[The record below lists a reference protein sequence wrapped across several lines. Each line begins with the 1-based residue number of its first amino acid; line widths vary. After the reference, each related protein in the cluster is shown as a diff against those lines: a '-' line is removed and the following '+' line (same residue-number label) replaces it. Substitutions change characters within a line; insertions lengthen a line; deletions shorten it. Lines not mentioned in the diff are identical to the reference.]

1 MYQIPRAD
9 PFPPQRWAALA
20 RGALLSPEEPL
31 VVALSGGV
39 GSSALLALTALAR
52 PKPSVIAVHVRT
64 SSEATD
70 CVQRLAAEL
79 AVPLTMLPSASDPLG
94 SVARWTRAQARSLV
108 LAGDCRL
115 VGTVE
120 RRPSTPIAAAR
131 EHLEG
136 SAIARPLRSLP
147 RGELAAAL
155 RLVALPFVDELDA
168 AALRIVADGVQATLV
183 GGREILRLDGQLSQA
198 TAALVWDPPVHCAAR
213 RGVADAFVGGCIDR
227 GALMALPRALRRRA
241 LWRLLHEALGRELS
255 PNQVESALELLS
267 RGRTGRLAIEPGFV
281 LVLRADRLHLE
292 PLSARRGHDP
302 RQLLLPFDSALPASL
317 GAPLGLPGEVQLD
330 DGRSIRA
337 SLLELAAACAPLA
350 RQLSVELDASRLPD
364 RLSVRFPRT
373 GDRFHPLGWPQ
384 EASLAS
390 FLAASGVPRE
400 GRARVPIVLAEER
413 VVWVAG
419 LRPAES
425 VRVASG
431 TRRRVRLDLVHPL
444 LSEEG
449 STAARR

>member
-1 MYQIPRAD
+1 MYQPPRAD

-20 RGALLSPEEPL
+20 RGALLAPEEPL

-39 GSSALLALTALAR
+39 GSSALLALAALAR
-52 PKPSVIAVHVRT
+52 PKPGLSAVHVRQDPEST
-64 SSEATD
+64 EVAR
-70 CVQRLAAEL
+70 QLASEL
-79 AVPLTMLPSASDPLG
+79 AVPLALLPAAEDPLLAA
-94 SVARWTRAQARSLV
+94 ARWARSQARPTL

-120 RRPSTPIAAAR
+120 RRPSAVVPAAR
-131 EHLEG
+131 EHREG
-136 SAIARPLRSLP
+136 VAIARPLRCLP

-155 RLVALPFVDELDA
+155 RLVSLPFVDELDA

-213 RGVADAFVGGCIDR
+213 RGVADAFVGGCVDR

-241 LWRLLHEALGRELS
+241 LWRLLHEALGRELA
-255 PNQVESALELLS
+255 PTQVESALELLS

-281 LVLRADRLHLE
+281 LVMRADRLHLE
-292 PLSARRGHDP
+292 PLPPRRGHDP
-302 RQLLLPFDSALPASL
+302 RQLVLPFDSALPPSL
-317 GAPLGLPGEVQLD
+317 GAPLVLPGEVRLD

-337 SLLELAAACAPLA
+337 SLLELAAACAPLS

-364 RLSVRFPRT
+364 RLSVRFPRA

-449 STAARR
+449 AAGSRR

>member
-1 MYQIPRAD
+1 MYQPPRVD

-20 RGALLSPEEPL
+20 RGALLGPEEPL
-31 VVALSGGV
+31 IVALSGGV
-39 GSSALLALTALAR
+39 GSSALLALASLAR
-52 PKPSVIAVHVRT
+52 PRPTLAAVHVRT
-64 SSEATD
+64 TDEATD
-70 CVQRLAAEL
+70 SARRLAADL
-79 AVPLTMLPSASDPLG
+79 AVPLTVLPRGDAPLA
-94 SVARWTRAQARSLV
+94 SVARWARSEARPTV

-120 RRPSTPIAAAR
+120 RRPSTPLAAAR
-131 EHLEG
+131 EHLSG
-136 SAIARPLRSLP
+136 VAIARPLRGLP

-155 RLVALPFVDELDA
+155 RLVSLPFVDELDA

-198 TAALVWDPPVHCAAR
+198 TAAIVWDPPVHCAAR
-213 RGVADAFVGGCIDR
+213 RGVADAFVGGCIER
-227 GALMALPRALRRRA
+227 GALMALPRALRRRV
-241 LWRLLHEALGRELS
+241 LWRLLHEAMGRELA
-255 PNQVESALELLS
+255 PMQVESALELLS
-267 RGRTGRLAIEPGFV
+267 RGRTGRLAVEPGFV

-292 PLSARRGHDP
+292 PLPARRGLDP
-302 RQLLLPFDSALPASL
+302 RQLMLPFDSALPPSL
-317 GAPLGLPGEVQLD
+317 GAPLGLPGVVQLD

-337 SLLELAAACAPLA
+337 SLLELAAECAPLA

-364 RLSVRFPRT
+364 HLSVRFPRA

-400 GRARVPIVLAEER
+400 GRARVPIVLAAER

-425 VRVASG
+425 VRVAAG

-449 STAARR
+449 AAARR